1 MSYKNLKILVLL
13 SFFSTIFAYEFGNV
27 KNYKFIDGLSS
38 NNITEIKVDNKNRT
52 WVGTYNGISMF
63 NGSRFQNFY
72 NDDSI
77 TEKFRMEWP
86 V

>member
-13 SFFSTIFAYEFGNV
+13 SFFSTIFAYEFGNI

-52 WVGTYNGISMF
+52 WVGTYNVYQCLMVA
-63 NGSRFQNFY
+63 NFK
-72 NDDSI
+72 I
-77 TEKFRMEWP
+77 FTMMIL
-86 V
+86 